1 MSKSL
6 SFQLSRPR
14 QMESGLSEQIVTRVD
29 TEANIQISNWD
40 EIWDPFDRE
49 TEKWSLSCKNSVT
62 LNEELLAA
70 RVKLDISCL
79 GNIVVRGVKF
89 KVFFI
94 LREWARVS
102 RSELSS
108 RAVQFF
114 IGFVS
119 PITRHETWFYLLLR
133 PAPAVQSRWRI
144 MVKVFVSFLNLTTSI
159 LLSLSACEL

>member
-1 MSKSL
+1 
-6 SFQLSRPR
+6 
-14 QMESGLSEQIVTRVD
+14 MESGLSEQIVTRVD

-102 RSELSS
+102 KSELSS

-119 PITRHETWFYLLLR
+119 PITRHETWFYLLLHLHTSS
-133 PAPAVQSRWRI
+133 AEQMKNHGKSFCLFSQSNDI
-144 MVKVFVSFLNLTTSI
+144 NLVVSLCMWTVTDCGAMSHDI
-159 LLSLSACEL
+159 